1 MATTLHIKNMV
12 CNRCVMAVDQ
22 TLKDA
27 GYHVTDVQLGHATL
41 EEDLTKD
48 QTADV
53 RQRLQGLG
61 FDLLEDKQEKT
72 IEQTKRLIIQMVRE
86 QDANTAFNLSAY
98 LSDRL
103 GMSYSTLSKLF
114 SKVTGITIERYYIAQ
129 RIEKVKELITYDEL
143 SLKQIALRMGYSSVA
158 YLSGQFKLVTGMS
171 PSQFKRLHANLR
183 HPLDKVG
190 NEMS

>member
-72 IEQTKRLIIQMVRE
+72 IEQTKRLIIQMVRD

-103 GMSYSTLSKLF
+103 GMGYSTLSKLF